1 MVLNMKIKSY
11 KIFFIFLVF
20 TLLFSCE
27 YDEDVLKDFSI
38 IDCNECTVDEP
49 SRADIRIKLAD
60 PYRFGSA
67 DDIVFI
73 DIFEGN
79 LEDEVLFDSFQTSGS
94 EMTLSLPINKKYS
107 ITATYYINYKT
118 YIALNSVTPRV
129 KYSESSCDEPC
140 YYTSPGS
147 LNLKLKHTK

>member
-38 IDCNECTVDEP
+38 INCNECTADEP
-49 SRADIRIKLAD
+49 FAAVIRIKLAD
-60 PYRFGSA
+60 PYKFGSA
-67 DDIVFI
+67 DERIFI

-79 LEDEVLFDSFQTSGS
+79 LEDEVLFMSYVTSGS
-94 EMTLSLPINKKYS
+94 ETNLSLPINKKYS
-107 ITATYYINYKT
+107 ITATYYIDNKT
-118 YIALNSVTPRV
+118 YIAVNSVTPRV
-129 KYSESSCDEPC
+129 KYNDSSCDEPC